1 MQLGFERVKTHP
13 NYLCEVFMDNKV
25 LVEMIRKKYYEEKMI
40 AEYKLLLNKVVD
52 LEDKF
57 LKDFS
62 KDK

>member
-1 MQLGFERVKTHP
+1 
-13 NYLCEVFMDNKV
+13 MDNKV